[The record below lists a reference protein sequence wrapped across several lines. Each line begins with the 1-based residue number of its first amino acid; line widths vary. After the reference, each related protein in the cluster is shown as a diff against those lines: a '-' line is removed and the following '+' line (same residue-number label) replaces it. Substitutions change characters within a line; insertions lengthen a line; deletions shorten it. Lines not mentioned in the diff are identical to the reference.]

1 MWRGEFPAGLL
12 LDALSPC
19 PGCLFHPQS
28 YSERRPGDD
37 DPLSSLWSRTFFSS
51 SPPAASSHLF
61 TERLCILSWDA
72 PDIVCINGGCW
83 EVLTVHHSHCLRF
96 GRKRLRWNIFWKFL
110 ESLIFTWLTSEICFM
125 REEVTWDYS
134 SCNIELRSIQF
145 QIDVDVSIKVGVL
158 VKSHRCWKP
167 QVSLARCLR
176 DSISKVKGASN
187 EIQPWIPL
195 VISKRVS

>member
-1 MWRGEFPAGLL
+1 
-12 LDALSPC
+12 
-19 PGCLFHPQS
+19 
-28 YSERRPGDD
+28 
-37 DPLSSLWSRTFFSS
+37 
-51 SPPAASSHLF
+51 
-61 TERLCILSWDA
+61 
-72 PDIVCINGGCW
+72 
-83 EVLTVHHSHCLRF
+83 
-96 GRKRLRWNIFWKFL
+96 
-110 ESLIFTWLTSEICFM
+110 M

-176 DSISKVKGASN
+176 DSISKVKRASY